1 MHGPRWARTGADLAA
16 LAGVLSFVAAFW
28 WGPVEVALFALVLL
42 GLTVPRVAQLPG
54 ALQAASGPTIV
65 FAAWASTLE
74 WYIAVPHLDILVH
87 ALANGLLAA
96 ALVLLVVRLGG
107 LPPRIPRSGA
117 VLVVT
122 GAGAL
127 LGVVWE
133 IGEWLGH
140 VLMDDGIQVG
150 YEDTLGDLAAGTLGS
165 ALAGALLRVDEGD
178 PDE

>member
-74 WYIAVPHLDILVH
+74 WYIAVPHLDLLVH